1 MSKVRRVIPGAEVRT
16 ANPAAAPTGNL
27 FWAVLKLF

>member
-16 ANPAAAPTGNL
+16 ANPAAAPTGFFL
-27 FWAVLKLF
+27 GPH